1 MLKGRYKK
9 VEDKTAERKNK
20 NEDTQETPVMS
31 EQAREILDK
40 YREDL
45 KRGKS
50 PITQKNQADKGKGLD
65 VYPSIL

>member
-50 PITQKNQADKGKGLD
+50 PITQKNM
-65 VYPSIL
+65 